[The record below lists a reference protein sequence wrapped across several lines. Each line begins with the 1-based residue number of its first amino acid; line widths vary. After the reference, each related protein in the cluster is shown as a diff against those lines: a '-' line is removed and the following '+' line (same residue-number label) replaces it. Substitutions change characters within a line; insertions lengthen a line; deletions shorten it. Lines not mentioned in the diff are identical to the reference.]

1 MFRVLRFSAQT
12 TLAEVVRAIRRAPA
26 LRIALVFPP
35 GVRSRFADTGRMETL
50 VTVCRESHKEATIVG
65 GDELLRAC
73 AVACGLRAAVTLDDW
88 RETHP
93 RRTPRRAQA
102 RGSASRVAKATTRKL
117 PELVVVPAQAIQAIH
132 EQDGDEASDWLD
144 LDPPDHI
151 QELLALHGRML
162 GPLETLET
170 LAGREAIALR
180 RPVAVAPRMATVAY
194 DLDPDDLPRSLA
206 EDDEER
212 VTATIRQTSGLDG
225 ARLAQGWVTSSRAD
239 TRDGDPAAR

>member
-1 MFRVLRFSAQT
+1 MFHVLRFSAQT

-50 VTVCRESHKEATIVG
+50 VAVCRESHKEATVVG

-88 RETHP
+88 RETRP
-93 RRTPRRAQA
+93 VRTA
-102 RGSASRVAKATTRKL
+102 RGAKARGTKATARKL
-117 PELVVVPAQAIQAIH
+117 PELVVVPAQAVQAVLEH
-132 EQDGDEASDWLD
+132 DGDEDGDWLD
-144 LDPPDHI
+144 LDPPDHV

-162 GPLETLET
+162 DT

-180 RPVAVAPRMATVAY
+180 RPMAVAPRMATVAY

-212 VTATIRQTSGLDG
+212 LTATIRRTSGLDEEALAACWPTSIG
-225 ARLAQGWVTSSRAD
+225 AATP
-239 TRDGDPAAR
+239 DGQTGPR